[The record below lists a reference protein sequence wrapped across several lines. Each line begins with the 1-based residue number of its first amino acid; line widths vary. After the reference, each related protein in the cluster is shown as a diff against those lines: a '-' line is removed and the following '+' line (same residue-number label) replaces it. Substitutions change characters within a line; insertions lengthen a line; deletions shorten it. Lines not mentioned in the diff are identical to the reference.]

1 MDYRGRPVPP
11 PGVHD
16 GPRGCPADRCPGT
29 SSLATLWRELL
40 GRCIFGTK
48 DKYAVPRPGFMRG
61 GLNDMLP
68 YMALQ
73 A

>member
-1 MDYRGRPVPP
+1 MPP
-11 PGVHD
+11 HSFEVD
-16 GPRGCPADRCPGT
+16 M
-29 SSLATLWRELL
+29 SLLRELL
-40 GRCIFGTK
+40 GRYALGTK